1 MLIILK
7 EKNYSNTNNIIII
20 TRMGANKRDYMNYYD
35 HATLHDVI
43 QKYNLDMEE
52 QEEYMMYETLC
63 DYRSKSK

>member
-1 MLIILK
+1 MAG
-7 EKNYSNTNNIIII
+7 S
-20 TRMGANKRDYMNYYD
+20 KRDYMDYHD

-63 DYRSKSK
+63 DTRSKNK